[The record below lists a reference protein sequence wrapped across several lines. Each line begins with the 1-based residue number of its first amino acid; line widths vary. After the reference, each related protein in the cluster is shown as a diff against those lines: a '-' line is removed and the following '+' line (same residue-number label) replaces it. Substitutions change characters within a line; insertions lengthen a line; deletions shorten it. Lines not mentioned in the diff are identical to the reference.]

1 MEVLA
6 VCSTLRVCVGVGNEG
21 RRRQEPV
28 VGQTQFDHPD
38 DLKAIYNFHVCLEVS
53 GRVRT

>member
-6 VCSTLRVCVGVGNEG
+6 VCSTFRVCVGVGNEG

-28 VGQTQFDHPD
+28 VVDHPD

-53 GRVRT
+53 GRVKT

>member
-6 VCSTLRVCVGVGNEG
+6 VCSTLRVRVGMGSEG

-28 VGQTQFDHPD
+28 VGQTQFDPPN
-38 DLKAIYNFHVCLEVS
+38 DLK
-53 GRVRT
+53 GR